1 MCEVKNGSTQYS
13 GARASAPGG
22 GRLHDHWQEARQL
35 GADEGVSV
43 KLMMAAHRATL
54 RSCAPSTCHRR
65 CTSR

>member
-22 GRLHDHWQEARQL
+22 GRLHDHWQEARKL

-43 KLMMAAHRATL
+43 KLMMTYEGGPGATL
-54 RSCAPSTCHRR
+54 SPCRPHRR
-65 CTSR
+65 